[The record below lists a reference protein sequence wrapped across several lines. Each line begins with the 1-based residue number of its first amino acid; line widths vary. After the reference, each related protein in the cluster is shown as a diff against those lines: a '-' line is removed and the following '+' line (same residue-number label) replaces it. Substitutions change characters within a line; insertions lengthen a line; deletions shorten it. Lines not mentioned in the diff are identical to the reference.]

1 MILRNVDDPCTH
13 GVEVRQTKQN
23 SPLSRSEQLIIQ
35 VPQRPVLFLQG
46 FTLNPSHLHL
56 PRLLRQDRL
65 RLLWHL
71 LESPQTLVLVIHLV
85 MPCSVDIWGNVLF
98 PEGKQEQWEKGGG
111 RGWGWG
117 GGEGAE
123 AAVGMYCM
131 RELKREKNLHR
142 LQLLDF
148 KAQCLHLRAD
158 LSRDFFS
165 PLSNVSTDLR
175 FG

>member
-1 MILRNVDDPCTH
+1 
-13 GVEVRQTKQN
+13 
-23 SPLSRSEQLIIQ
+23 
-35 VPQRPVLFLQG
+35 
-46 FTLNPSHLHL
+46 
-56 PRLLRQDRL
+56 
-65 RLLWHL
+65 
-71 LESPQTLVLVIHLV
+71 